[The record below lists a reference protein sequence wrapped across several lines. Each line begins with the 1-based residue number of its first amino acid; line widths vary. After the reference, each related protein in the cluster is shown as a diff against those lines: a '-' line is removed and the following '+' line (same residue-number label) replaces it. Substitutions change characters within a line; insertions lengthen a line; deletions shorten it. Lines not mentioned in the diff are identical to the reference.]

1 MYCCRSREKETAAR
15 LRLAMASTLF
25 EKLPKAGSYSGA
37 MDDPNVT
44 YEADETFDS
53 VSVSSV
59 SSVDTYSDLGSP
71 RQTGVRGV
79 LQAGDKL
86 RERVEDFCNDIHDAY
101 TFDLNPEY
109 RVKIVKKFDGLSVGA
124 RFDFKSGDC
133 VLKAKRAPSA
143 RPEGGSRLWRW
154 FKKVEVQPEDREL
167 EVFREAALV
176 GRPDGARD
184 RRVQSEQGL
193 QLAVQNH
200 EQAVGKHAGDAAA
213 AVRGGRERARHRGG
227 PLGPRRETTQ
237 GGGRHR
243 RRHDPPPTCALRRG
257 ELPRRRAE
265 AGAENRPL
273 RPRGGEAQSRGGGG
287 TRGCGAAV
295 TFREV

>member
-1 MYCCRSREKETAAR
+1 
-15 LRLAMASTLF
+15 
-25 EKLPKAGSYSGA
+25 

-71 RQTGVRGV
+71 RLTGVRGV

-124 RFDFKSGDC
+124 RFDFRSGDC

-143 RPEGGSRLWRW
+143 RQAERNQRGVRGSRLERIM
-154 FKKVEVQPEDREL
+154 VNRASSSSP
-167 EVFREAALV
+167 LV
-176 GRPDGARD
+176 
-184 RRVQSEQGL
+184 RV
-193 QLAVQNH
+193 LAT
-200 EQAVGKHAGDAAA
+200 
-213 AVRGGRERARHRGG
+213 RGGRTPSEDRNSA
-227 PLGPRRETTQ
+227 T
-237 GGGRHR
+237 
-243 RRHDPPPTCALRRG
+243 AKS
-257 ELPRRRAE
+257 ELA
-265 AGAENRPL
+265 
-273 RPRGGEAQSRGGGG
+273 
-287 TRGCGAAV
+287 
-295 TFREV
+295 